1 MRAAGGG
8 RLAADTM
15 RLESAPGV
23 EDVRLLAKKRLPRLA
38 FDFIDGGAEGEV
50 TLRANRQAFDDLTF
64 RPRYLQDVSRRD
76 QETSVVGTR
85 LSLPVMLAP
94 TGLTRIASRNAEVD
108 AARAA
113 GREGTVYVLSAMAST
128 SIEEVARAAE
138 GPLWFQL
145 YLWRDRSMVDSLVS
159 RAEKAGYQA
168 LVVAVD
174 VPVSSKRERDY
185 RNGFV
190 LPPRIRF
197 GTALDAVR
205 HPRWL
210 WNLLTGPPITFP
222 NVVGEGGGTGAVVLG
237 KYVNEQLCN
246 PAQGLDD
253 LRRLRDTWSGPL
265 LVKGTLTVEDAEEAV
280 ACGVDGIIV
289 SNHGGRQLDCA
300 PASVTV
306 LPEVVEA
313 VRGRADVLLDSGVRR
328 GSDVVK
334 ALALGAKACL
344 IGRPYLYGLA
354 VGGEA
359 GARRVIEILRTEV
372 DLCLALIG
380 SNSVSALNEWV
391 LRGVDQAPLTV

>member
-1 MRAAGGG
+1 
-8 RLAADTM
+8 M

-38 FDFIDGGAEGEV
+38 FDFVDGGAEGEV
-50 TLRANRQAFDDLTF
+50 TLRANRQAFDGLTF
-64 RPRYLQDVSRRD
+64 RPRYLQDVTRRD
-76 QETSVVGTR
+76 QETSVVGTG

-145 YLWRDRSMVDSLVS
+145 YLWRDRSVVDSLVS

-168 LVVAVD
+168 LVVTVD
-174 VPVSSKRERDY
+174 VPVSTKRERDY

-197 GTALDAVR
+197 GTVLEAVR
-205 HPRWL
+205 HPRWV
-210 WNLLTGPPITFP
+210 WDLLTGPPITFQ
-222 NVVGEGGGTGAVVLG
+222 NVAGEGGGTGAIVLG
-237 KYVNEQLCN
+237 KYVNEELCN

-253 LRRLRDTWSGPL
+253 LRRLREAWQGPL
-265 LVKGTLTVEDAEEAV
+265 LVKGTLTGEDAEEAV

-289 SNHGGRQLDCA
+289 SNHGGRQLDGAVA
-300 PASVTV
+300 PLRV
-306 LPEVVEA
+306 LPGIAEA
-313 VRGRADVLLDSGVRR
+313 IRDIPIVIDGGVRR
-328 GSDVVK
+328 GTDVLK
-334 ALALGAKACL
+334 AIALGARFVFVA
-344 IGRPYLYGLA
+344 RPFNYAAAIAGDAGVRHAIALLA
-354 VGGEA
+354 SEIDRDMAMLGVNRPGELTPA
-359 GARRVIEILRTEV
+359 
-372 DLCLALIG
+372 ALIR
-380 SNSVSALNEWV
+380 V
-391 LRGVDQAPLTV
+391 

>member
-1 MRAAGGG
+1 
-8 RLAADTM
+8 M

-38 FDFIDGGAEGEV
+38 FDFIDGGAESEV
-50 TLRANRQAFDDLTF
+50 TLRANRQAFDGLTF
-64 RPRYLQDVSRRD
+64 RPRYLQDVTRRD

-145 YLWRDRSMVDSLVS
+145 YLWRDRSVVDSLVS
-159 RAEKAGYQA
+159 RAQKAGYQA
-168 LVVAVD
+168 LVVTVD

-197 GTALDAVR
+197 GTALEAGR

-210 WNLLTGPPITFP
+210 WDLLTGPPITFP
-222 NVVGEGGGTGAVVLG
+222 NVVGE
-237 KYVNEQLCN
+237 E
-246 PAQGLDD
+246 
-253 LRRLRDTWSGPL
+253 RRHRRRRAREVRERSSSATRRRASTTSAD
-265 LVKGTLTVEDAEEAV
+265 
-280 ACGVDGIIV
+280 CG
-289 SNHGGRQLDCA
+289 R
-300 PASVTV
+300 
-306 LPEVVEA
+306 
-313 VRGRADVLLDSGVRR
+313 RGR
-328 GSDVVK
+328 
-334 ALALGAKACL
+334 
-344 IGRPYLYGLA
+344 GR
-354 VGGEA
+354 
-359 GARRVIEILRTEV
+359 
-372 DLCLALIG
+372 C
-380 SNSVSALNEWV
+380 S
-391 LRGVDQAPLTV
+391 